1 MGTGVVDV
9 DEGTG
14 ASGGIVV
21 GTGIVDVVEVVIVV
35 EVVMVVDVSVIVDVV
50 AVVEVSST
58 LTVVGVVEVDGV
70 GFNGMTLPS
79 SSAGEGVDT
88 SGGGVVVTGVVG
100 VVEV

>member
-9 DEGTG
+9 DEGAG

-21 GTGIVDVVEVVIVV
+21 GTGIVDVVEVV
-35 EVVMVVDVSVIVDVV
+35 MVDVVSVMVDVV

-88 SGGGVVVTGVVG
+88 SGGGVVTGVVG
-100 VVEV
+100 IVEV